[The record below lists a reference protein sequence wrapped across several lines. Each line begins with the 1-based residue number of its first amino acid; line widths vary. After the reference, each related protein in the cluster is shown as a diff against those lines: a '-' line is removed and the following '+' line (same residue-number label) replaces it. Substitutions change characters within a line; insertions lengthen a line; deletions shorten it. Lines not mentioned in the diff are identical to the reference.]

1 MKRNFKRF
9 LSIWT
14 AVFMLFNMV
23 PVDVFAAE
31 AVYENG
37 LMVQLPDGAL
47 TPEQVLGDGYEYGV
61 VAHRYEQTGHT
72 ETNFA
77 VWEYSQSYS
86 DSIEIVGSG
95 DNPIPFYV
103 GKLTDGSRL
112 WNGQDTNV
120 DFDVFINE
128 NQSGKGAPANSTPP
142 HVQYSNV
149 GNGRP
154 NKETNVYPRT
164 EQSIKDR
171 VIIKNQM

>member
-47 TPEQVLGDGYEYGV
+47 TPEQVLGDAYEFGV
-61 VAHRYEQTGHT
+61 VAHVYEQKGHT

-77 VWEYSQSYS
+77 VYEYNQLE
-86 DSIEIVGSG
+86 DASIEIVGSG
-95 DNPIPFYV
+95 SNPIPFYV
-103 GKLTDGSRL
+103 GKLPNGKIL

-120 DFDVFINE
+120 DFDVFIKE
-128 NQSGKGAPANSTPP
+128 EQASKGPKTGVAPPY
-142 HVQYSNV
+142 VQ
-149 GNGRP
+149 
-154 NKETNVYPRT
+154 
-164 EQSIKDR
+164 
-171 VIIKNQM
+171 